1 MGDKGFQSLSQFI
14 RTSNAR
20 TGFEEGIIRL
30 GALPKEDSVIEVAA
44 LGSGEQSGK
53 FHRKHHT
60 WIRNRQ
66 CKEKATAIHHGHF
79 RLIRNALV
87 LRLHFHQETL
97 VAMATQTQLK
107 QQLRKENVSPK
118 SRQSFI
124 GLITRL
130 NLQAIHS
137 HPSRYVCEMRH
148 CWQFVTDKNRVKWK
162 FQSWR

>member
-1 MGDKGFQSLSQFI
+1 MLKIATFEVEVGLGDKGFQSLSQFI

-107 QQLRKENVSPK
+107 QQLRKELLL
-118 SRQSFI
+118 F
-124 GLITRL
+124 L
-130 NLQAIHS
+130 NILTIIHLFS
-137 HPSRYVCEMRH
+137 HPTPDFIDHVNGRSEIIC
-148 CWQFVTDKNRVKWK
+148 FLLA
-162 FQSWR
+162 